1 MITYLIRR
9 LFQALVVL
17 VLVTVVVFAFRWLL
31 PGGPSH
37 ALLGTDPGATGP
49 GATALRRDYGLS
61 SPAAVQYLAWL
72 GQVLHGNLG
81 FSYLQGSSVWSLLA
95 TSLPRTLALTLTAT
109 VLAIIVAIPVGLAQ
123 AVVRGSV
130 ADVAVRGLSYLGY
143 GMPSFF
149 LGSILILVFAVR
161 LHWFGAEGPQAPGI
175 VGVITDWRDLT
186 LPVLTLAVFTG
197 AVFARYARA
206 AAVESLASDY
216 VRTARGAGAGRRR
229 VLFRH
234 VLRNSLIPVITLAGL
249 SLPQIFGGALI
260 VESLFNI
267 QGMGWRLWQAALK
280 HDFPVLLGF
289 ILVIGVGAV
298 VGSML
303 ADVGY
308 VIADPRVRFSRFSR
322 P

>member
-9 LFQALVVL
+9 LLQALVVL

-31 PGGPSH
+31 PGGPQQ
-37 ALLGTDPGATGP
+37 ALLGANPTATGP
-49 GATALRRDYGLS
+49 GVAALRRAYGLD
-61 SPAAVQYLAWL
+61 SPAVVAYLAWL

-81 FSYLQGSSVWSLLA
+81 FSYVQGTSVGSLLA
-95 TSLPRTLALTLTAT
+95 ASLGRTLALTLTAT
-109 VLAIIVAIPVGLAQ
+109 VLAIVVAIPIGLAQ
-123 AVVRGSV
+123 ALIRGSV
-130 ADVAVRGLSYLGY
+130 ADAALRGLTYLGY

-186 LPVLTLAVFTG
+186 LPMLTLAIFTG

-206 AAVESLASDY
+206 AAIESLASDY
-216 VRTARGAGAGRRR
+216 VRTAKGIGAGQRR
-229 VLFRH
+229 VLTRH

-260 VESLFNI
+260 VESLYNI
-267 QGMGWRLWQAALK
+267 EGMGWRLWQAALK

-289 ILVIGVGAV
+289 ILVIGGGAV
-298 VGSML
+298 VGSLL

-308 VIADPRVRFSRFSR
+308 VIADPRVRLTRQ
-322 P
+322 